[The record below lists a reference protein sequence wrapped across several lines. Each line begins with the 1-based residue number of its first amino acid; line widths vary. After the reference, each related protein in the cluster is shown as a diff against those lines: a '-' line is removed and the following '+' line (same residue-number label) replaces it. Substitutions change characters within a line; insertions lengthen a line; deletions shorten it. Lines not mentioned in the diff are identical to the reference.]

1 MKTEIYRIAGM
12 HCEGC
17 AQTIEALLGQMPGV
31 KRVAVS
37 FGAREAQVELD
48 PGVAN
53 DAGIVS
59 TIERAGFRAQALAR

>member
-1 MKTEIYRIAGM
+1 MKTESYRIEGM

-17 AQTIEALLGQMPGV
+17 AQSIEAVLAQTPGV

-37 FGAREAQVELD
+37 FDAREAKVEFD
-48 PGVAN
+48 TGIAN

-59 TIERAGFRAQALAR
+59 AIERARFRAQTLAR

>member
-1 MKTEIYRIAGM
+1 MKTEIYRIEGV

-37 FGAREAQVELD
+37 FGAREARVELD
-48 PGVAN
+48 AEIGDDASIVA
-53 DAGIVS
+53 A
-59 TIERAGFRAQALAR
+59 IERVGFRAEVLPR

>member
-1 MKTEIYRIAGM
+1 MKTEIYRIEGM

-37 FGAREAQVELD
+37 FGAREARVELD
-48 PGVAN
+48 AEIGDDASIVA
-53 DAGIVS
+53 A
-59 TIERAGFRAQALAR
+59 IERVGFRAEVLPR